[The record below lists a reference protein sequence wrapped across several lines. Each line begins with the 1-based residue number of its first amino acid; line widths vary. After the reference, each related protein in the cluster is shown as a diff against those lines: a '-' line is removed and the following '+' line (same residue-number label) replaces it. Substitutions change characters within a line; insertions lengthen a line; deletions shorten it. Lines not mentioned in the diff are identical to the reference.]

1 MNSHPFDII
10 PVVNPNNDHVIGIVT
25 TQGIMTLLSETQ
37 KS

>member
-10 PVVNPNNDHVIGIVT
+10 PVVNPNNEHVIGIVT
-25 TQGIMTLLSETQ
+25 TQGIMNLLTETS